1 MVCGGNS
8 AEYCG
13 GPNRL
18 TLYNYTG
25 TDLTTTPPTG
35 GGGGSLINLSPVLTG
50 LPQGWT
56 YNACWV

>member
-1 MVCGGNS
+1 MACAGNNL
-8 AEYCG
+8 EYCG

-25 TDLTTTPPTG
+25 TDLGTLGTG
-35 GGGGSLINLSPVLTG
+35 GGGGGALGVSPVTTG
-50 LPQGWT
+50 LPQGWA

>member
-1 MVCGGNS
+1 MVCAGNS
-8 AEYCG
+8 LEYCG

-25 TDLTTTPPTG
+25 TDLGTTG
-35 GGGGSLINLSPVLTG
+35 GGGDPLAVSPVTTG
-50 LPQGWT
+50 LPQGWA